1 VSGAADAATV
11 RVWRIALD
19 PLRAPD
25 AAALA
30 ELSEEERA
38 RASRFA
44 TDALR
49 NRWLHGHVA
58 TRRIIAR
65 ELGVAPAA
73 IRYGAESAG
82 KPFVAAPA
90 RSGLEFSFS
99 DSGDLA
105 LLAVG
110 RGCAL
115 GADVEWRR
123 PLSDLAGVAERFFA
137 AEECAALFALPE
149 AAREAGFYRLWTRK
163 EAYIKALGTGLGH
176 ALAKF
181 VVTIAIGDARLV
193 SVDGDRAAAA
203 QCALRSI
210 DVGADHEGALV
221 ALRPDIVITVSD
233 WPAR

>member
-1 VSGAADAATV
+1 MSAAADAATV

-19 PLRAPD
+19 PLHAPD

-38 RASRFA
+38 RAARFA

-58 TRRIIAR
+58 TRRILAR
-65 ELGVAPAA
+65 TLGVEPHA
-73 IRYGAESAG
+73 IVYGAEAAG

-90 RSGLEFSFS
+90 RSGIEFSFS

-110 RGCAL
+110 RSGAL
-115 GADVEWRR
+115 GVDVESRR

-137 AEECAALFALPE
+137 ADECAALLALPE
-149 AAREAGFYRLWTRK
+149 SAREAGFYRLWTRK
-163 EAYIKALGTGLGH
+163 EAYIKALGSGLGH
-176 ALAKF
+176 PLAKF
-181 VVTIAIGDARLV
+181 VVTIAIDDARLV
-193 SVDGDRAAAA
+193 SVDGDRAAVAR
-203 QCALRSI
+203 CALRSI

-221 ALRPDIVITVSD
+221 ALRPDIAITVAD